1 MNAKQFLIL
10 GVTLFVALFGAEAM
24 GEEMLQQYIQIAE
37 IDVDSAQL
45 DGYKAAVKEQIEAA
59 IRLEPGVLVL
69 YSVSSKDNPTHVTVF
84 EIYRDREAYRAH
96 LQTPHFLKY
105 KATVETMVKS
115 LKLILEGNRSTER
128 TSTGWRRSAT
138 RSTSAEQ
145 QFATS

>member
-96 LQTPHFLKY
+96 L
-105 KATVETMVKS
+105 
-115 LKLILEGNRSTER
+115 
-128 TSTGWRRSAT
+128 
-138 RSTSAEQ
+138 
-145 QFATS
+145 